1 MAFQDHLSAPAV
13 DSGVEQHQGA
23 GRAEEVGGLAEQDG
37 GLGGGCRL
45 GAVVLCAVPG
55 GCGLDGFDEGEQEV
69 QDGGCPA
76 AAGRSGCAF
85 QGAGGGLEP
94 GAGGAVEGAGA
105 GGPKGLLEPGGRGL
119 YVGADGGRGDGGGDG
134 QEVAEGGDVART
146 LGASG
151 TGQQDRSFAD
161 AAGRGKPRSAFL

>member
-13 DSGVEQHQGA
+13 DSGVEQHRGA
-23 GRAEEVGGLAEQDG
+23 GRAEEVGGFAEEDG
-37 GLGGGCRL
+37 GLGGGCCL

-55 GCGLDGFDEGEQEV
+55 GGCLDRFDEGEQEV
-69 QDGGCPA
+69 EDGGCAA
-76 AAGRSGCAF
+76 AAGCSGCVF
-85 QGAGGGLEP
+85 QGAGGGLEA

-105 GGPKGLLEPGGRGL
+105 GGAGGLLEGGGRGADL
-119 YVGADGGRGDGGGDG
+119 VADGGRGDGGGDG
-134 QEVAEGGDVART
+134 EEVAEGGDVART

-151 TGQQDRSFAD
+151 TRQESRYFAD